1 MSSAATTTE
10 SNQTVCLSS
19 QLAVVRGSCVGL
31 HPAALP
37 SLHRTILQT
46 VLIHQILQHI
56 TSISSG
62 HVGIGICLCLALFA
76 TEFTKVLFW
85 ALAWAINYRT
95 AIRLKVAL
103 STLVF
108 ENLLSFKTLTHIS
121 AGEVSG
127 AGRGV
132 HLKHWSCSCECVGC
146 AAWMEYLPLSRLF
159 ISCPSHHLPC
169 QVRRWRLKAQE
180 GASQR
185 KAHI

>member
-1 MSSAATTTE
+1 MNFHKASSCQEQPTPLKLNRMSACKVSL
-10 SNQTVCLSS
+10 LSS
-19 QLAVVRGSCVGL
+19 GASWVEL

-37 SLHRTILQT
+37 SLHCTVLQT

-62 HVGIGICLCLALFA
+62 HIGISICLCLALFA

-103 STLVF
+103 STLIF

-121 AGEVSG
+121 AGEVS
-127 AGRGV
+127 RTRRSF
-132 HLKHWSCSCECVGC
+132 HLKRWPCFCECVGC
-146 AAWMEYLPLSRLF
+146 AYWMEYPPPFRY
-159 ISCPSHHLPC
+159 SHVNKSP
-169 QVRRWRLKAQE
+169 VE
-180 GASQR
+180 
-185 KAHI
+185 

>member
-1 MSSAATTTE
+1 MLWLGSSWVAH
-10 SNQTVCLSS
+10 
-19 QLAVVRGSCVGL
+19 

-37 SLHRTILQT
+37 SLHCTVLQT

-62 HVGIGICLCLALFA
+62 HIGIGICLCLALFT

-103 STLVF
+103 STLIF

-121 AGEVSG
+121 AGEVSR
-127 AGRGV
+127 ARGSF
-132 HLKHWSCSCECVGC
+132 HLESWPCFYECVGC
-146 AAWMEYLPLSRLF
+146 ASWMGFLPPFLY
-159 ISCPSHHLPC
+159 SHVNKSP
-169 QVRRWRLKAQE
+169 VE
-180 GASQR
+180 
-185 KAHI
+185 